1 MGFLQDKC
9 CEHKQ
14 NVASMRIQ
22 NVNKDWVFKK
32 KKKKTWQ
39 IEKIQTPH
47 IYCRKSNNRNNK
59 PSITLGNIGR

>member
-32 KKKKTWQ
+32 KKKKLDNL
-39 IEKIQTPH
+39 KRSKLH
-47 IYCRKSNNRNNK
+47 IYIVESQIIETIN
-59 PSITLGNIGR
+59 LQ